1 MKKERFE
8 FSIKNRVIES
18 FATLVSIASFFVI
31 LFATAIH
38 VVEWISVLTP
48 NFYLSWVMFIFYL
61 VAIFALSAVGV
72 YSVFKRLSISKGVLE
87 LDQEYLKLK
96 FRTKRF
102 NLHYTDIE
110 FVAFYENKDILDK
123 HEDKALAYT
132 EGTNTYR
139 GDMVKG
145 TAHLRGHDLIT
156 HTSRKQQLCIK
167 IKNKRRLVTIKELF
181 ADEGIPATL
190 ALYRKIG
197 EWHEKAKTR

>member
-18 FATLVSIASFFVI
+18 FATLASIAAFFVI
-31 LFATAIH
+31 LFATLMPVTEVTSAP
-38 VVEWISVLTP
+38 ST
-48 NFYLSWVMFIFYL
+48 NYYLSWVIAIFYL
-61 VAIFALSAVGV
+61 AALIASPVGIN
-72 YSVFKRLSISKGVLE
+72 SLLKRLSISKGVLE

-181 ADEGIPATL
+181 ADEGIPSTL